1 MYAFLADAFWVGAP
15 SLING
20 PLAIW
25 TIWLILRS
33 RRLPDQDDDATAP
46 TAFACGYP
54 TAGPHDFVVVDR
66 GGYGTVHAPCRGTRT
81 HGFAVPAGT
90 GHDTSARMRGLGGL
104 RG

>member
-33 RRLPDQDDDATAP
+33 RRLPDRYDATAP
-46 TAFACGYP
+46 TACACGYP
-54 TAGPHDFVVVDR
+54 TTDLHDFVVVDR
-66 GGYGTVHAPCRGTRT
+66 AGYGTVHAPCRGTRA
-81 HGFAVPAGT
+81 HGVAVLAGT
-90 GHDTSARMRGLGGL
+90 GQTPPHACGGSAGCR
-104 RG
+104 